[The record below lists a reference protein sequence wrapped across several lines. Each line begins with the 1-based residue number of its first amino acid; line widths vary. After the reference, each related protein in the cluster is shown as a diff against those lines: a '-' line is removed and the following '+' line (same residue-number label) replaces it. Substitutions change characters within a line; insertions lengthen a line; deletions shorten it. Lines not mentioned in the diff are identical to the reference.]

1 MYINI
6 YASDESQF
14 QVCAALVPRIYVCI
28 FVRVKKLKIAALAA
42 KPVLHVTAQ
51 LNKSEWEVEKKEKI
65 ISLFWWLL
73 VLCRSAGVDNVEN
86 YYVIKYL

>member
-1 MYINI
+1 MVCTCIYLHVNACTYIYTCMYINI

-28 FVRVKKLKIAALAA
+28 FVRVKKLKIAALTA

-51 LNKSEWEVEKKEKI
+51 LNKSE
-65 ISLFWWLL
+65 
-73 VLCRSAGVDNVEN
+73 
-86 YYVIKYL
+86 

>member
-51 LNKSEWEVEKKEKI
+51 LNKSE
-65 ISLFWWLL
+65 
-73 VLCRSAGVDNVEN
+73 
-86 YYVIKYL
+86 